1 MKVTKVIAF
10 NFNFNKI
17 PLLLKIEIATRLG
30 AGVRIACR
38 RNYCQ
43 QSCTNVNEGG
53 DTSLNELRFA
63 EVAESVWPSGS
74 MWSFFLGFKLLFSIR
89 NSLDKGFAASVIKQM
104 PESELV
110 LVLTSFV
117 QKRPCHFK
125 NE

>member
-1 MKVTKVIAF
+1 M
-10 NFNFNKI
+10 
-17 PLLLKIEIATRLG
+17 
-30 AGVRIACR
+30 
-38 RNYCQ
+38 
-43 QSCTNVNEGG
+43 NVNEGG
-53 DTSLNELRFA
+53 GTSLNELRFA